1 MAGAKGPSTAGFGTR
16 SECKKWAL
24 AKTNA
29 SHNPSRDAQCAAVIS
44 STWGA
49 KLIAR
54 ATRVPRYRMSS
65 ASIRHG
71 GRFLRRDAGYGE
83 ALKQIKLHE
92 GFALRHAQ
100 TLEDF
105 PMHHFHQ
112 YSSIMEGGSVDF
124 VLEDVPNELGPAK
137 KRRSTF
143 YRCCKPRPAH
153 LPPAPSEAASECMP
167 MARFSC
173 VQRCGSQLTD
183 LQTSGWRRSLPS
195 HRRGSATRAVGDGSR
210 TCPPRRADGAAR

>member
-1 MAGAKGPSTAGFGTR
+1 MAGAKRPSKAGFGTR

-65 ASIRHG
+65 ASKRHG

-83 ALKQIKLHE
+83 ALKQIKLNE
-92 GFALRHAQ
+92 GFALRHAH

-105 PMHHFHQ
+105 PMHHFNQ
-112 YSSIMEGGSVDF
+112 YSSIMGFLRKFNPKDACVVRGIYF
-124 VLEDVPNELGPAK
+124 GRGP
-137 KRRSTF
+137 T
-143 YRCCKPRPAH
+143 
-153 LPPAPSEAASECMP
+153 
-167 MARFSC
+167 
-173 VQRCGSQLTD
+173 
-183 LQTSGWRRSLPS
+183 SLPTGGLFNFVIFAYNARTS
-195 HRRGSATRAVGDGSR
+195 TWSALLSKRPFPEGCRHCVEEQHRIE
-210 TCPPRRADGAAR
+210 

>member
-1 MAGAKGPSTAGFGTR
+1 MAAAKRPPKAGFGTR

-71 GRFLRRDAGYGE
+71 GRFLRRDAGYGD
-83 ALKQIKLHE
+83 ALKQIKLNE
-92 GFALRHAQ
+92 GFALQDR
-100 TLEDF
+100 
-105 PMHHFHQ
+105 
-112 YSSIMEGGSVDF
+112 
-124 VLEDVPNELGPAK
+124 
-137 KRRSTF
+137 
-143 YRCCKPRPAH
+143 
-153 LPPAPSEAASECMP
+153 
-167 MARFSC
+167 
-173 VQRCGSQLTD
+173 
-183 LQTSGWRRSLPS
+183 
-195 HRRGSATRAVGDGSR
+195 
-210 TCPPRRADGAAR
+210 

>member
-1 MAGAKGPSTAGFGTR
+1 MAGAKRPSKAGFGTR

-65 ASIRHG
+65 ASKRHG

-112 YSSIMEGGSVDF
+112 YSSIMGFLRTFNPKDACVVRGIYFGRSPTSPLTGG
-124 VLEDVPNELGPAK
+124 P
-137 KRRSTF
+137 
-143 YRCCKPRPAH
+143 
-153 LPPAPSEAASECMP
+153 
-167 MARFSC
+167 
-173 VQRCGSQLTD
+173 
-183 LQTSGWRRSLPS
+183 
-195 HRRGSATRAVGDGSR
+195 RRGGA
-210 TCPPRRADGAAR
+210 RR

>member
-1 MAGAKGPSTAGFGTR
+1 MLPGACSGNGGRKGPSTAGFGTR

-29 SHNPSRDAQCAAVIS
+29 SRNPSRDAQCAAVIS

-65 ASIRHG
+65 ASKRHG

-83 ALKQIKLHE
+83 ALKQIKLNE
-92 GFALRHAQ
+92 GFALRHAR

-105 PMHHFHQ
+105 PMHHFNQ
-112 YSSIMEGGSVDF
+112 YSSIMGFLRTFNPKDACVVRGIYFGRGPTSKVGEGSSTVIF
-124 VLEDVPNELGPAK
+124 SYNARTSTWSALLS
-137 KRRSTF
+137 KRPF
-143 YRCCKPRPAH
+143 P
-153 LPPAPSEAASECMP
+153 EA
-167 MARFSC
+167 RRHC
-173 VQRCGSQLTD
+173 VEEQ
-183 LQTSGWRRSLPS
+183 
-195 HRRGSATRAVGDGSR
+195 HRIE
-210 TCPPRRADGAAR
+210 